1 MTENFNEE
9 PKDFLSEEGLRIDE
23 SNSIE
28 LREAGIWSRTTGML
42 SVIIFALA
50 LLASVIYPL
59 IYLGFLSGGSFVLI
73 ILLVFIAVAGVIVY
87 SMIQFG
93 NNMRNAI
100 EGQDQELFEKG
111 TGNLK
116 LYMIILCICVAISFL
131 SSLYNFFN
139 TSSL

>member
-42 SVIIFALA
+42 SLIIFALA

>member
-42 SVIIFALA
+42 SLIIFALA

-131 SSLYNFFN
+131 SSLFNFFN